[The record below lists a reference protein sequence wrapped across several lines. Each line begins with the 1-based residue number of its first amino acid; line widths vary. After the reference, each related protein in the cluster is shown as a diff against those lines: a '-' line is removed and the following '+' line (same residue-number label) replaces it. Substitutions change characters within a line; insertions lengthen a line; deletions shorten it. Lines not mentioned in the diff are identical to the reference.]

1 VLSLP
6 FIFEQNIGKY
16 RYVFEATSFR
26 DENGKPRN
34 RRTIIGKVDSET
46 GQRKYN
52 KEYLERMEAAGTP
65 INIPSPPKT
74 FSADDIR
81 ASSVK
86 AHGAF
91 YLYQKIAEK
100 TGLLGILSEVFRE
113 NWQQIFDLACYLVS
127 RGEPMMYCEDWLF
140 ETDAFPASLSSS
152 NISKLL
158 QSITRQEQEIFFKKW
173 AAFRSEQEFLALD
186 ITSISSYS
194 QLIEEVEWGYNRDG
208 ESLPQV
214 NLCLLL
220 GENSRLPVFQTIY
233 NGSIKDVST
242 LKSTLSLASSI
253 GYEKLTLVMD
263 KGFSSINNINDML
276 AGPLK
281 SNFIVAL
288 PFTLKFAKEQIQSQ
302 KELLDTFENTIVLGD
317 NVLRGITKERS
328 WYNKHTKH
336 KVYAHVYC
344 NTVKAAESRD
354 NVYGH
359 VMELVRL
366 ANEDPKNED
375 YSSEFKKY
383 LIIRKSKKTESGY
396 TINIRRN
403 VVENAL
409 KNAGWLVLISNRVAG
424 AREALAIYRA
434 KDVVEKGFL
443 RIKRELDLRRLRI
456 HSDTA
461 MQSKIFLGFIALIL
475 MAHLH
480 NVMLSAD
487 LYKTFTMKELIRH
500 LEKLKIQYISGNQIL
515 YPLTSTQKRIF
526 KAFDIDIPT

>member
-1 VLSLP
+1 VLSLS

-26 DENGKPRN
+26 NECGKPRN
-34 RRTIIGKVDSET
+34 RRAIIGKVDPET

-52 KEYLERMEAAGTP
+52 KEYLERMDAAGTP
-65 INIPSPPKT
+65 INIPPPPKT

-100 TGLLGILSEVFRE
+100 TGLLHILSEVFRE
-113 NWQQIFDLACYLVS
+113 SWQQIFDLACYLVS
-127 RGEPMMYCEDWLF
+127 TGEPMMYCEDWLS
-140 ETDAFPASLSSS
+140 ETDAFPASLSSP

-173 AAFRSEQEFLALD
+173 GAFRSEQEFLALD

-194 QLIEEVEWGYNRDG
+194 QFIEEVEWGYNRDG
-208 ESLPQV
+208 ENLPQV

-220 GENSRLPVFQTIY
+220 GESSRLPVFQTIY
-233 NGSIKDVST
+233 SGSIKDVST
-242 LKSTLSLASSI
+242 LKSTLSLASGI
-253 GYEKLTLVMD
+253 GYDKLTLVMD
-263 KGFSSINNINDML
+263 KGFSSIKNINDML
-276 AGPLK
+276 DGPLK
-281 SNFIVAL
+281 SNFIIAL
-288 PFTLKFAKEQIQSQ
+288 PFTLKFAKAQVQSQ
-302 KELLDTFENTIVLGD
+302 KGLIDTLENTIVLGD

-328 WYNKHTKH
+328 WDEKH
-336 KVYAHVYC
+336 KVYAHVYY
-344 NTVKAAESRD
+344 NAVRAAEAKD

-366 ANEDPKNED
+366 ANENPKNED

-409 KNAGWLVLISNRVAG
+409 GNTGWLVLISNRVADV
-424 AREALAIYRA
+424 REALAIYRA

-443 RIKRELDLRRLRI
+443 RMKKELDLRRLRI

-475 MAHLH
+475 IAHLH

-487 LYKTFTMKELIRH
+487 LYKTYTMKELIRH
-500 LEKLKIQYISGNQIL
+500 LEKLKIQYISDNKIL
-515 YPLTSTQKRIF
+515 YPLTSIQKRIF
-526 KAFDIDIPT
+526 KAFDIDIPA